1 MLYSPFW
8 VYAHLGD
15 AFPLLSATLMP
26 TDKTSIFQRVRMFG
40 ERGVSYADG
49 KLWENRTVAGKEE
62 HLSLYDFCRE
72 YLQWVI

>member
-1 MLYSPFW
+1 
-8 VYAHLGD
+8 
-15 AFPLLSATLMP
+15 MP